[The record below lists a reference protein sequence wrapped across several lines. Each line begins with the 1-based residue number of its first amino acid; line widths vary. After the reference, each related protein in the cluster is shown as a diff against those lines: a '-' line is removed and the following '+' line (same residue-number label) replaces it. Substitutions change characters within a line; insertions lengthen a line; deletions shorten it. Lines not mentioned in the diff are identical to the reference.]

1 MPRGISS
8 RSLAPVV
15 LMGLLMPLSGA
26 EAQAPAK
33 RAGSERLAVVQSGEG
48 FVIRRAG
55 QARASAPAV
64 RLGASVRLDRA
75 LLARPGTT
83 TVTATKGG
91 HHDKR

>member
-26 EAQAPAK
+26 EAQAPGK
-33 RAGSERLAVVQSGEG
+33 RAASERLAIAQSTEG

-55 QARASAPAV
+55 QARVSTPAV

-75 LLARPGTT
+75 LLARPGDT
-83 TVTATKGG
+83 TVTATQGG
-91 HHDKR
+91 HHEQR